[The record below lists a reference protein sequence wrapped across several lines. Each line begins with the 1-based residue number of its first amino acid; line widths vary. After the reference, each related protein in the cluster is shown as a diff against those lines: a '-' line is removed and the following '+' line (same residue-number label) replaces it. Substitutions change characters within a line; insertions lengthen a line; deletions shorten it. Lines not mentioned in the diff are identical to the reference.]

1 MPFPICPICWRPT
14 LRPVPTGKYGLF
26 AEAGAWTANPG
37 RPGFDNAAVAEVHN
51 EYIIAQMFAAAAG
64 GELSAE
70 EAVKRAHAQA
80 APIFDKWRER
90 GKI

>member
-1 MPFPICPICWRPT
+1 MPDLSDLLKADPAARPT
-14 LRPVPTGKYGLF
+14 EKYSLF
-26 AEAGAWTANPG
+26 AEAGAWTANAG
-37 RPGFDNAAVAEVHN
+37 RPGFDNAAVSEVFN
-51 EYIIAQMFAAAAG
+51 EYIVGQMFAAAAA

-80 APIFDKWRER
+80 EPIFDKWRER